1 MNYYKFSNVTQG
13 VRVQKTTQILGN
25 VCLTIE
31 PDFIFVSIIENQKLK
46 IKSDLRK
53 GVELWEH

>member
-25 VCLTIE
+25 ICLIIE
-31 PDFIFVSIIENQKLK
+31 PENITVSIIENQKLK
-46 IKSDLRK
+46 IKNDLRK
-53 GVELWEH
+53 GVEL